1 MADRLAKKG
10 DLLNSY
16 IDSPGTTE
24 RLSSTEKSRARLLD
38 IAVVELTEKTKL
50 VVITL
55 LLTLQGIY
63 TILSLWTNL
72 SNKPWI
78 LRTETPVV
86 LTLLQ

>member
-10 DLLNSY
+10 YLFNSY
-16 IDSPGTTE
+16 IESPGTTE

-55 LLTLQGIY
+55 LLTLQGI
-63 TILSLWTNL
+63 
-72 SNKPWI
+72 
-78 LRTETPVV
+78 
-86 LTLLQ
+86 